1 VKPKMVFEILQYS
14 FMHRALLSGVVVA
27 VTCSVVGLFLVLRR
41 QSLFGDALSH
51 AAFGGIAVGLFTSI
65 YPLWT
70 ALVISVLAA
79 LGITKLRQSTK
90 IPPDAA
96 VAVMLSSGLAMGIVL
111 IGLAGG
117 FNLDLE
123 SFLFGSILLIS
134 MQDQLMILV
143 LSAVVLVI
151 IFKLYT
157 KFVYITFSEDQ
168 ARVSGINVTRLN
180 YLFIAIAS
188 LAVISSL
195 RLVGV
200 LLISSL
206 IVIPNITA
214 MMFGKGFKKTALISI
229 IIAVSSV
236 LLGIVVSYITNLAP
250 GGVIVLLTIFI
261 LLGTI
266 GAKSIV
272 KEIKISDLASKPK
285 SLPKTT

>member
-1 VKPKMVFEILQYS
+1 MVFEVLQYS
-14 FMHRALLSGVVVA
+14 FMQRALLSGVVVA

-96 VAVMLSSGLAMGIVL
+96 VAVMLSSGLALGIVL

-143 LSAVVLVI
+143 LSTVVLVVI
-151 IFKLYT
+151 YKLYMQ
-157 KFVYITFSEDQ
+157 FVYITFSEDQ

-180 YLFIAIAS
+180 YLFIALAS

-229 IIAVSSV
+229 VIAVSSV

-266 GAKSIV
+266 AAKSILKKV
-272 KEIKISDLASKPK
+272 KIRDLSTNPN
-285 SLPKTT
+285 SLPKPT